1 MQSQTPRVSYQLRL
15 RSTLVA
21 NSASENNCC
30 PDLPRFDEAL
40 SGIIHQYAI
49 EYSYRKNEL
58 LDHVL
63 QFPDNTVH
71 DPVKIQTRGMPAG
84 RSTRTTR
91 RDSSQFERVEN
102 QLEAPLQRRG
112 RNCKREGHNARACIE
127 GRV

>member
-71 DPVKIQTRGMPAG
+71 DPVKIQTRECQQEGQQEL
-84 RSTRTTR
+84 
-91 RDSSQFERVEN
+91 RDVILLSLSA
-102 QLEAPLQRRG
+102 L
-112 RNCKREGHNARACIE
+112 KIS
-127 GRV
+127 